1 MSQAGTA
8 KRAAGA
14 IEFAVGMLVLAGL
27 AGLLALALLGTGR
40 KAPSGYLLTARFPHI
55 DGLGI
60 GSDVKLAG
68 VTIGQVMSERV
79 DPKSYQAVVSFTVGD
94 AIRLPTDSS
103 AVITSDSLL
112 GGKYLA
118 LAPGGA
124 DAVLKPGEQSGLT
137 QGSISLE
144 QLLSKFIF
152 SVTDAVSKKPG
163 ATMPASGPAPGP
175 GPGPGPG
182 QTPTPT
188 PAPGPSP

>member
-1 MSQAGTA
+1 MGDGVTRGRAG
-8 KRAAGA
+8 GA
-14 IEFAVGMLVLAGL
+14 IEFIVGLLVLAGL
-27 AGLLALALLGTGR
+27 AGLLALALLGSGR
-40 KAPSGYLLTARFPHI
+40 RTPTGYLLTARFPHI

-68 VTIGQVMSERV
+68 VTIGQVTAERV

-94 AIRLPTDSS
+94 AIRLPTDSA

-118 LAPGGA
+118 LTPGGAEAELAPGGRI
-124 DAVLKPGEQSGLT
+124 GMT

-163 ATMPASGPAPGP
+163 QDGQAPPAPAAA
-175 GPGPGPG
+175 
-182 QTPTPT
+182 PTP
-188 PAPGPSP
+188 